1 MAKKTKFVDITKKT
15 AGPTR
20 RTFLVTS
27 GATIAAAAA
36 TSGPLIIVPG
46 KAKAA
51 EKVVFATWGGQLQE
65 SLTEAYIKPFTKET
79 GIEVVV
85 TGAPDM
91 AKITAQVK
99 AGDVETDIADLA
111 GSYVVPGDKNGLWE
125 PVNTKI
131 VDRSNIL
138 DPKFNRANQ
147 QGYYTYAGGVGYSE
161 ERNPGNKHPSNW
173 AEFWDVK
180 KFPGRRGLRSRPG
193 ETLEVALMAD
203 GVPGSKVYPIDVE
216 RAFKALDRIKPNV
229 SHWIAE
235 TPKTVTLIQG
245 NETDFTYAYNGRV
258 YFANREGAKLGWA
271 GDQAYIAPNWISV
284 VQKARNKEAAFKFM
298 NSLLNPERQA
308 HFAKLMTYSPVVKGA
323 DKFISPEVKKLLPDP
338 LNPNSCFENVDWW
351 GDKNEELTKR
361 FKEWQM
367 V

>member
-51 EKVVFATWGGQLQE
+51 ERVVFATWGGQLQE

-111 GSYVVPGDKNGLWE
+111 GSFIVAGDKNGIWE

-131 VDRSNIL
+131 VDRSPVL
-138 DPKFNRANQ
+138 APKFNRPNQ
-147 QGYYTYAGGVGYSE
+147 QGYYTYAGGIGYSE
-161 ERNPGNKHPSNW
+161 ERNPGDKHPSNW
-173 AEFWDVK
+173 VEFWDTK
-180 KFPGRRGLRSRPG
+180 KFPGRRGLRTRPG
-193 ETLEVALMAD
+193 ETLEIALMGD
-203 GVPGSKVYPIDVE
+203 GVPADKVYPIDVD
-216 RAFKALDRIKPNV
+216 RAFKALDRLKPFV

-245 NETDFTYAYNGRV
+245 NECDFTYTYNGRV
-258 YFANREGAKLGWA
+258 YFAVREGAKLGFSFK
-271 GDQAYIAPNWISV
+271 QNYIAPNWISV
-284 VQKARNKEAAFKFM
+284 ISKARNKEAAFKFM

-308 HFAKLMTYSPVVKGA
+308 NFAKLMTYSPVVKGA
-323 DKFISPEVKKLLPDP
+323 DKFIPADVKKLLPDP
-338 LNPNSCFENVDWW
+338 TDPNNCFENLDWW